1 MICQA
6 TRADGQLC
14 PREAVE
20 GKSLCNVHER
30 AGKLTFAP
38 WEGDYRPHLRE
49 AVLAARAVNANLRTL
64 VSEKNIHTY
73 SGGPRFP
80 NAKVAGEF
88 LLEFIAQVEDILVEW
103 ERAVR

>member
-20 GKSLCNVHER
+20 GKTLCTIHDRE
-30 AGKLTFAP
+30 GKLTFEP
-38 WEGDYRPHLRE
+38 WAGDFRSPLYRAATTCREVNTYLR
-49 AVLAARAVNANLRTL
+49 AI
-64 VSEKNIHTY
+64 VSEKNVGSL

-88 LLEFIAQVEDILVEW
+88 LLEYFTQVEDLLEEW
-103 ERAVR
+103 LQAVR